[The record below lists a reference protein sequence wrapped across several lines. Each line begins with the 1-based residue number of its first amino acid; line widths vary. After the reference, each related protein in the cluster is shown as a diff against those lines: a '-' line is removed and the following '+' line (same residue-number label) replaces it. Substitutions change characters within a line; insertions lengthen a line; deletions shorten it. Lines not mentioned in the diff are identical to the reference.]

1 VAHLY
6 QFPGTAT
13 VQLVVSGPAGAS
25 TNTHPDLVV
34 ATAAYT
40 VGDGIPDWWRALS
53 FGGSGGTTNGQSC
66 EDCDADGDGLTTR
79 QEYLADTDPTN
90 EASRLE
96 LTAIAAAPGGLE
108 VQWIGGTG
116 VAQVVEA
123 TADLPAESDWTAVAT
138 NPPPTEVTNALLHGS
153 SPRLFYRIR
162 AQR

>member
-1 VAHLY
+1 MAHLY

-13 VQLVVSGPAGAS
+13 VQLVVSGPAGAG
-25 TNTHPDLVV
+25 TNTRPGLVV
-34 ATAAYT
+34 ATAADT
-40 VGDGIPDWWRALS
+40 VGDGVPDWWRRQ
-53 FGGSGGTTNGQSC
+53 FFGSGTTTNGQSC
-66 EDCDADGDGLTTR
+66 ADCDADGDNLTTR

-90 EASRLE
+90 GMSRLE

-123 TADLPAESDWTAVAT
+123 SADLPAESGWTAVAT

-153 SPRLFYRIR
+153 STRLFYRVR
-162 AQR
+162 ASR